1 MEQLRQQIGKKK
13 RLSSIL
19 REENTL
25 LYPEKKN
32 QRQMVNALKFERDNI
47 IKDVKNLFRL
57 KKEIE
62 AIKVK
67 IKMTQI

>member
-67 IKMTQI
+67 IMMTQI

>member
-13 RLSSIL
+13 CLSSIL

-32 QRQMVNALKFERDNI
+32 QRQMMNALKFGKDNI
-47 IKDVKNLFRL
+47 IKDAKNLFRL
-57 KKEIE
+57 KK
-62 AIKVK
+62 K
-67 IKMTQI
+67 